1 MNRPSFLIYGSFYDP
16 IKHLPDLELGRLFRS
31 IFEYQLSGLEPESTD
46 PIYMAFCFFK
56 NQFTLDQQKYVEKC
70 SKNSENARK
79 RWNATACDRMETDAN
94 NADKEKEKEKEKE
107 KDILIYRH
115 FDHLSISIDQVNKL
129 LENYSKEQI
138 DSTLDRIQNYSQNK
152 KYKSLYLTAQNWL
165 KKEPSKIDKAKYIP
179 TR

>member
-1 MNRPSFLIYGSFYDP
+1 
-16 IKHLPDLELGRLFRS
+16 
-31 IFEYQLSGLEPESTD
+31 
-46 PIYMAFCFFK
+46 
-56 NQFTLDQQKYVEKC
+56 VEKC

-94 NADKEKEKEKEKE
+94 NADKEKEKEKE